1 MIKIK
6 KTIIKKI
13 RTYKAKK
20 ETELLFSK
28 YFGSAKI
35 YGSTKEIDDYIRE
48 CVEDW
53 LCIFLSIDLS

>member
-6 KTIIKKI
+6 QFIKKLKNI
-13 RTYKAKK
+13 KTDK
-20 ETELLFSK
+20 ETENLFNK

-48 CVEDW
+48 CRAE
-53 LCIFLSIDLS
+53 